1 MVPIILDT
9 GASISISP
17 YSTDFIGEIKP
28 VQNITLKGIASGL
41 TVTGIGT
48 IQYTF
53 QNDSNEHQQITLN
66 QCLYVPQCSVRL
78 LCPQQIENTTG
89 FPDYGLNATASV
101 PVLTVI
107 GKRTTLRYDPTSNL
121 PLLFTAPGITSYRR
135 FHANLSKL
143 NHFQYIH
150 HMNLPILLLYS
161 VENFTCTNV
170 APMRA
175 LKT

>member
-66 QCLYVPQCSVRL
+66 
-78 LCPQQIENTTG
+78 
-89 FPDYGLNATASV
+89 
-101 PVLTVI
+101 
-107 GKRTTLRYDPTSNL
+107 
-121 PLLFTAPGITSYRR
+121 
-135 FHANLSKL
+135 
-143 NHFQYIH
+143 
-150 HMNLPILLLYS
+150 
-161 VENFTCTNV
+161 
-170 APMRA
+170 
-175 LKT
+175 